1 MNCSLMNLH
10 GFLDG
15 LDSWNLSV
23 QPHWHNNHLVYV
35 LLLWALGV
43 YGKLFVLRLY
53 LVSFSAPSF

>member
-23 QPHWHNNHLVYV
+23 QPHWHNNHLVNV